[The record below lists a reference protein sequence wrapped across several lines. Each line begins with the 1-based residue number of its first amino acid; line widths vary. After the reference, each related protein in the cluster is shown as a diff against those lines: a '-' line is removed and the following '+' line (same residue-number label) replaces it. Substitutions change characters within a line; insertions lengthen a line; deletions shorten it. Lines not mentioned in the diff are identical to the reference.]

1 MDYRINEVA
10 AREIVPGFHGRFMH
24 TKNMTIAFW
33 DVEAGSPLPEHQHVH
48 EQILNVIEGELEFTM
63 DNDTRILKAGTVVTI
78 ESNVPHAAKAL
89 TDCKLMDVFTPCREE
104 FK

>member
-1 MDYRINEVA
+1 MDYNLSQVES
-10 AREIVPGFHGRFMH
+10 REMVPGFHGKFMH
-24 TKNMTIAFW
+24 TKNITVAFW
-33 DVEAGSPLPEHQHVH
+33 AAEAGSSLPEHQHIH

-63 DNDTRILKAGTVVTI
+63 DGKTRVLKAGAVVTI
-78 ESNVPHAAKAL
+78 ESNVPHSAKAL

>member
-1 MDYRINEVA
+1 M
-10 AREIVPGFHGRFMH
+10 VPGFHGKFMH
-24 TKNMTIAFW
+24 TKNITVAFW
-33 DVEAGSPLPEHQHVH
+33 DAEAGSPLPEHQHIH

-63 DNDTRILKAGTVVTI
+63 DGKTRVLKAGAVVTI
-78 ESNVPHAAKAL
+78 ESNVPHSAKAL